1 MSNRNEMIFINRI
14 LNAELSIRKTA
25 KQFGLRRDDLIHRI
39 QEVLADD
46 EDNLRQLD
54 LVIVINKMLFD
65 NVKMEDAAKE
75 LDMTVQEMDKKIL
88 KTLSSNEDKM
98 QKYLDYKNGGK
109 KKKPTTKKIIK
120 MAKIQVRKKP
130 IIKM

>member
-88 KTLSSNEDKM
+88 KTLSS
-98 QKYLDYKNGGK
+98 KYYKK
-109 KKKPTTKKIIK
+109 VKIF
-120 MAKIQVRKKP
+120 
-130 IIKM
+130 IIH